1 MVPTDHGRA
10 SSRTSPDHPRPPEAA
25 AVPSLAVKTWDPW
38 AGLLAGPLDGPAKPK
53 VAYPEVAAV
62 AGLRAAHRAS
72 GFSGV
77 IARLERDG
85 VVLRGVTGMERV
97 FPYTAGAFEVDGR
110 AVTLVAP
117 RPDRAAGPATT
128 ASGSFTVQ
136 RRSARVAR
144 AGRILVEGVHDA
156 ELVERVWGDDLRV
169 EGVVVERLDGVD
181 VLRDVVA
188 RFRPGPGRRL
198 GVLVDHLVAGSKEA
212 RLAAG
217 VEGPDVLVT
226 GTPFVDVWEA
236 VRPAAVGLSAWPA
249 VPRGED
255 WKAGVCRRLGVG
267 DPPLMWRRILSSVRS
282 YADLEPALV
291 GAVERLIDFVTEPAE
306 QPR

>member
-1 MVPTDHGRA
+1 M
-10 SSRTSPDHPRPPEAA
+10 E
-25 AVPSLAVKTWDPW
+25 TWDPW
-38 AGLLAGPLDGPAKPK
+38 AGLLAGPIDGPAKLK
-53 VAYPEVAAV
+53 VAYPEVTAV

-77 IARLERDG
+77 VARCERDG

-97 FPYTAGAFEVDGR
+97 FPYTAGAFDVDGR

-117 RPDRAAGPATT
+117 RPSRSPLPGTT
-128 ASGSFTVQ
+128 ASGSLAVG
-136 RRSARVAR
+136 RRPARVAR

-169 EGVVVERLDGVD
+169 EGVVVERLDGID
-181 VLRDVVA
+181 VLADVVA
-188 RFRPGPGRRL
+188 RFGPGPGRRL

-236 VRPAAVGLSAWPA
+236 VRPAAVGLSAWPE
-249 VPRGED
+249 VPRGEH
-255 WKAGVCRRLGVG
+255 WKTGVCRRLGVG
-267 DPPLMWRRILSSVRS
+267 DPPLMWRRILSSVRT

-306 QPR
+306 QSEQAG